1 MMQLSTMFQICQK
14 DILLLVKDKSA
25 LFFTI
30 GFPLIMAIFF
40 GTVFSSGG
48 SKAGIS
54 MAIADQDNSKQSM
67 AFVETL
73 STSDALR
80 VSLMS
85 EEIAT
90 EKVRKG
96 KVAAMIVIPEGFGE
110 AKASLF
116 DGNTPKIKLGIDPS
130 RKAAVGMLQGILMAQ
145 AAKDMQEQFSDT
157 SNMITEVEKSLN
169 LLEEENIKEPELVD
183 FLGSLKT
190 WMKSEKEKQ
199 QEQIIDTQKQK
210 SSEEDNNEAETQESE
225 FQGFTPL
232 IIENKDI
239 EKEKTGPQNAYAI
252 SFPQGMIWGILGAI
266 STFSLALVTEVR
278 SGTLGRLSAAPI
290 SRMSILGGKALAS
303 FLTITFVLSFL
314 VVVGMS
320 VFGISIYS
328 WPVLIVSILSAG
340 IGFSGLMMFLAVL
353 GKTEKSASGISWAI
367 MMIMAMTGGG
377 MIPIVIMPSWM
388 ASIGQFN
395 PVKWVVI
402 SLEGSLWRQYSLS
415 DLLPNTLLLLAL
427 GIITFYIGSVIFNK
441 RAIE

>member
-54 MAIADQDNSKQSM
+54 MAIADQDNSEQSL

-96 KVAAMIVIPEGFGE
+96 KVAAMIVIPEGFGD

-145 AAKDMQEQFSDT
+145 AAKDMQEQFTDT

-169 LLEEENIKEPELVD
+169 LLEEDNIEEPELVD

-199 QEQIIDTQKQK
+199 QIKDIQEQKT
-210 SSEEDNNEAETQESE
+210 SEEDNAEVEIQESE

-252 SFPQGMIWGILGAI
+252 SFPQGMIWGMLVAI

-303 FLTITFVLSFL
+303 FFTITFVLSFL
-314 VVVGMS
+314 VVVGMT

-377 MIPIVIMPSWM
+377 MIPVVIMPSWM
-388 ASIGQFN
+388 ATIGQFS

-402 SLEGSLWRQYSLS
+402 SLEGALWRQYSLP
-415 DLLPNTLLLLAL
+415 DLLPNTLLLLAM
-427 GIITFYIGSVIFNK
+427 GVITFYVGSAIFNK

>member
-14 DILLLVKDKSA
+14 DMLLLVKDKSA
-25 LFFTI
+25 LFFTL

-40 GTVFSSGG
+40 GTVFSGGG

-54 MAIADQDNSKQSM
+54 MAIADQDKSEQSM

-73 STSDALR
+73 SKSDALR
-80 VSLMS
+80 VSLMN
-85 EEIAT
+85 EEMAID
-90 EKVRKG
+90 KVRKG
-96 KVAAMIVIPEGFGE
+96 KVAAMIVIPKGFGE

-116 DGNTPKIKLGIDPS
+116 DNNTPEIKLGIDPT

-145 AAKDMQEQFSDT
+145 AAKDMQKQFTDT
-157 SNMITEVEKSLN
+157 GSMITEVEKSLV
-169 LLEEENIKEPELVD
+169 LLEEDKVQEPELVD
-183 FLGSLKT
+183 FLGSLKI
-190 WMKSEKEKQ
+190 WMKSEKEKERLKEEQ
-199 QEQIIDTQKQK
+199 QRLSTENG
-210 SSEEDNNEAETQESE
+210 SVAETKDSD
-225 FQGFTPL
+225 FKGFSPL

-239 EKEKTGPQNAYAI
+239 MKEKTGPQNAYAV

-303 FLTITFVLSFL
+303 FITIVFIISFL
-314 VVVGMS
+314 IVVGIS

-328 WPVLIVSILSAG
+328 WPVMIISILSAG
-340 IGFSGLMMFLAVL
+340 FGFSGLMMLLAVL

-367 MMIMAMTGGG
+367 MMLMAMTGGG
-377 MIPIVIMPSWM
+377 MIPVVMMPSWM
-388 ASIGQFN
+388 ASIGQFS

-415 DLLPNTLLLLAL
+415 DLLPNTLLLLVL
-427 GIITFYIGSVIFNK
+427 GVITFYVGSAIFNK